1 MACEED
7 VTFKSLLW
15 TILKYV
21 DIQTGKKRTH
31 HPEVMNYLKAIHY
44 QGFNFETTSFEERIR
59 QISADYK
66 LKKHQS

>member
-1 MACEED
+1 
-7 VTFKSLLW
+7 
-15 TILKYV
+15 V

-66 LKKHQS
+66 LKKHQT